1 MMRLV
6 LRVFFRRI
14 EIAGAEH
21 IPAEGPILFVLNHP
35 NGLVDPLFLLCFA
48 PRTVSFLAKEPLFR
62 MPVVGFFVRAFG
74 SIPVYRRQDPG
85 SDVSRNRE
93 TFAQARALL
102 SSGGVLALF
111 PEGASHDESKLLG
124 FKTGAARIGLGVASK
139 NPGAAG
145 VAAKEDLRIVPAGL
159 YYTWKIRFR
168 SSALLSFGEPF
179 PVAPVALDER
189 DEPPREATRE
199 LTSRIEAA
207 LSKTM
212 LQAESREALDLVRR
226 AERIFSIEPEG
237 SPMPLAEQLDL
248 RRRFVEG
255 ARLLRQRDLSRF
267 AAVEARIAR
276 FESERKEAGLPL
288 GDLTPESLT
297 ARSLARLVAGNLGS
311 LLLLPLAA
319 LGAFLHYPA
328 YRLAGFLADQFARG
342 EEDQQ
347 ATIKAGAAVLLFP
360 ATWAA
365 CAAAAGLL
373 FGLRAALVAASVA
386 PVSGYAALRA
396 QETLD
401 VLIGRGRAL
410 LSVFSRDSSV
420 RRLLAERRALR
431 EEILKIA
438 TELDLLPAQPPSPSD
453 STEA

>member
-1 MMRLV
+1 MKKVVRALSTATMRLV

-14 EIAGAEH
+14 EIAGGEH
-21 IPAEGPILFVLNHP
+21 ILPEGPVLFVLNHP
-35 NGLVDPLFLLCFA
+35 NGLVDSLFLLCFA
-48 PRTVSFLAKEPLFR
+48 PRAVSFLAKEPLFR
-62 MPVVGFFVRAFG
+62 MPVVGFFVRVFG

-93 TFAQARALL
+93 TFEEARALL
-102 SSGGVLALF
+102 SRGGVLALF

-124 FKTGAARIGLGVASK
+124 LKTGAARIALGVASK
-139 NPGAAG
+139 NAG
-145 VAAKEDLRIVPAGL
+145 MEETETAERLRIVPAGL

-179 PVAPVALDER
+179 FVAPVALDER
-189 DEPPREATRE
+189 GEPPREATRE
-199 LTSRIEAA
+199 LTGRIEAA
-207 LSKTM
+207 LSKMT

-237 SPMPLAEQLDL
+237 SPMPLAEELDL

-255 ARLLRQRDLSRF
+255 ARRLRQRDPSRF
-267 AAVEARIAR
+267 AAIEARIAR

-288 GDLTPESLT
+288 GDLTPESLS
-297 ARSLARLVAGNLGS
+297 ALSLPRLVAGNVGS
-311 LLLLPLAA
+311 LQLLPVAA
-319 LGAFLHYPA
+319 LGVFLHYPA

-342 EEDQQ
+342 QEDQL

-365 CAAAAGLL
+365 CAAAAGMLL
-373 FGLRAALVAASVA
+373 RPGAALVTAVLA

-396 QETLD
+396 SESLD
-401 VLIGRGRAL
+401 VLVGRGRAL
-410 LSVFSRDSSV
+410 LSVFSRDSAG

-431 EEILKIA
+431 EEILEIA
-438 TELDLLPAQPPSPSD
+438 SELDLLPS
-453 STEA
+453 

>member
-1 MMRLV
+1 VIRRLCCVVLRLV
-6 LRVFFRRI
+6 LRIFFRRI
-14 EIAGAEH
+14 EITGTEQ
-21 IPAEGPILFVLNHP
+21 IPESGPVLFVLNHP

-48 PRTVSFLAKEPLFR
+48 PRSVSFLAKEPLFR

-85 SDVSRNRE
+85 SDLSRNRE

-102 SSGGVLALF
+102 SRGGVLALF
-111 PEGASHDESKLLG
+111 PEGASHDEPKLLG
-124 FKTGAARIGLGVASK
+124 LKTGAARIGLGVASQ
-139 NPGAAG
+139 NPGPEE
-145 VAAKEDLRIVPAGL
+145 VAAKEGLRIIPAGL

-179 PVAPVALDER
+179 PVIPVALDER
-189 DEPPREATRE
+189 GEPPREATRE
-199 LTSRIEAA
+199 LTGRIEAA
-207 LSKTM
+207 LSKMT

-237 SPMPLAEQLDL
+237 SPPPLAEELEL

-255 ARLLRQRDLSRF
+255 ARLLRQRDASRF
-267 AAVEARIAR
+267 AALEARIAR

-297 ARSLARLVAGNLGS
+297 ARSLARLLAANVGS

-342 EEDQQ
+342 QEDQL

-365 CAAAAGLL
+365 CAAVAGTL
-373 FGLRAALVAASVA
+373 FGLRAALVTAVLT
-386 PVSGYAALRA
+386 PVSGYEALRA
-396 QETLD
+396 RESLD
-401 VLIGRGRAL
+401 VVVGRGRAL
-410 LSVFSRDSSV
+410 LSVFSRDSSI

-431 EEILKIA
+431 EEILVIA
-438 TELDLLPAQPPSPSD
+438 SELDLLPAN
-453 STEA
+453 